1 GRGRGTFVR
10 ETTLTAGARGLTS
23 FTSEMQALG
32 LTAGGRTIESGV
44 VSAAEDVATALDVP
58 TGAAVVM
65 IRLLRTGDGV
75 PIGVQTAYLP
85 AARFPGLEEQRLD
98 DQSLYAVLRD
108 RYGVTPSEAIE
119 TFRITHVE
127 EADAALLEVPAG
139 ACAFTV

>member
-1 GRGRGTFVR
+1 
-10 ETTLTAGARGLTS
+10 
-23 FTSEMQALG
+23 
-32 LTAGGRTIESGV
+32 
-44 VSAAEDVATALDVP
+44 
-58 TGAAVVM
+58 M
-65 IRLLRTGDGV
+65 IRRLRTGDGV

-139 ACAFTV
+139 ACAFTVERLTSDVHQPFELVRSLMRGDRYRVRLVLRNP